1 MSFEPP
7 TAGKLLALA
16 GWAVS
21 CLPEASPQ
29 RQSALIKF
37 RDGCAELAEC
47 HPPELLVVRRVP
59 AASLPRA
66 AGPAVQAPAI
76 VARRGASLPIAVTT
90 ATTCGE
96 SGEHRFSIRTQRCV
110 WCQASYLE
118 IRGRRPELF

>member
-1 MSFEPP
+1 MTFEPP
-7 TAGKLLALA
+7 TPGKLLGLA

-21 CLPEASPQ
+21 QLDQASPQ
-29 RQSALIKF
+29 QSLALSKF

-47 HPPELLVVRRVP
+47 CPEQRLVVRRESAVT
-59 AASLPRA
+59 LPRA
-66 AGPAVQAPAI
+66 ADPAVVTAPI
-76 VARRGASLPIAVTT
+76 VAWRSTSLPIAVTA

-96 SGEHRFSIRTQRCV
+96 GGAHRFSIRTQRCV